1 MFILKL
7 YINNA
12 RVKMKRKEVKININI
27 TSLQVFDDKEQKKK
41 NICSLVW
48 FCVFYISGPMSENM
62 EETNIS
68 LKLMYNIT
76 NPDKEFETYVC

>member
-1 MFILKL
+1 MFILKV

-41 NICSLVW
+41 KHLFFSLVLC
-48 FCVFYISGPMSENM
+48 FLY
-62 EETNIS
+62 
-68 LKLMYNIT
+68 
-76 NPDKEFETYVC
+76 